1 MGVSCLQEEILTGP
15 GNWSCPAPLIQG
27 FTAGWR
33 TFRPNPRVAWE
44 APALPG
50 VSDSDATGV
59 SGVEVELLFVW
70 LLLNRRLLGPI
81 R

>member
-1 MGVSCLQEEILTGP
+1 MS
-15 GNWSCPAPLIQG
+15 
-27 FTAGWR
+27 WR
-33 TFRPNPRVAWE
+33 RGMRCVRTRGDVLGA
-44 APALPG
+44 AG